1 MSRLKIGSSLGQSLV
16 LLMFAGSVNAAT
28 LYVNCAAKAGLHSV
42 GAALKVLQNI
52 PGPSTINVSGACNEN
67 VMIQN
72 LDRLTLNA
80 APGASINDVSGGN
93 TDTVQIASSQSV
105 SINNFT
111 INGGATGVDCLLG
124 SLCYLNGNTVQGAAG
139 VGVGAGALSRIFVSG
154 GTVQNNFWGIN
165 AQNGG
170 GVWAIGVLI
179 RQNQLGV
186 NLVSGG
192 LLQTNATITDNIGT
206 GIFATH
212 NSTLNCNGCSVTG
225 NGILGIILRR
235 NSTARFSGSFAVT
248 GNTGGG
254 VLLSEESSAYFAPS
268 GGNVTGNTGGLDV
281 ACGASATT
289 AKFATTNIGGGSTN
303 CVEPVDP

>member
-1 MSRLKIGSSLGQSLV
+1 MS
-16 LLMFAGSVNAAT
+16 AGTVNAAT
-28 LYVNCAAKAGLHSV
+28 LYVRCGGKVGLTSI
-42 GAALKVLQNI
+42 GAALKVAQYN
-52 PGPSTINVSGACNEN
+52 GPSTINVSGACNEN

-179 RQNQLGV
+179 RQNELGV

-225 NGILGIILRR
+225 NGDHGIILKR
-235 NSTARFSGSFAVT
+235 NSTARFAGTVVVT

-254 VLLSEESSAYFAPS
+254 VQLNEESSAFFREPA
-268 GGNVTGNTGGLDV
+268 NVTGNTGGLDV
-281 ACGASATT
+281 ACGTSAAT
-289 AKFATTNIGGGSTN
+289 ARLATTNIGGGTTN

>member
-1 MSRLKIGSSLGQSLV
+1 MVAAVQERRQLVSSIQTRPIKGRSMNGGLMSRLKVVLSLCLPLV
-16 LLMFAGSVNAAT
+16 LLMSTSTVRAAT
-28 LYVNCAAKAGLHSV
+28 LYVNCGGKVGLTSI
-42 GAALKVLQNI
+42 GAALKVVHSS
-52 PGPSTINVSGACNEN
+52 GPSTINVSGACNEN
-67 VMIQN
+67 VVIQN

-80 APGASINDVSGGN
+80 APSASINDISGGN

-139 VGVGAGALSRIFVSG
+139 GIGVGAGALSRVFVSG

-179 RQNQLGV
+179 QQNQLGV

-192 LLQTNATITDNIGT
+192 LLQTNATITGNAGT

-212 NSTLNCNGCSVTG
+212 N
-225 NGILGIILRR
+225 
-235 NSTARFSGSFAVT
+235 
-248 GNTGGG
+248 
-254 VLLSEESSAYFAPS
+254 
-268 GGNVTGNTGGLDV
+268 
-281 ACGASATT
+281 
-289 AKFATTNIGGGSTN
+289 
-303 CVEPVDP
+303 

>member
-1 MSRLKIGSSLGQSLV
+1 MSRLKGLLSLSVLAV
-16 LLMFAGSVNAAT
+16 LLMSASTVRAAT
-28 LYVNCAAKAGLHSV
+28 LSVNCGGKGPLTSI
-42 GAALKVLQNI
+42 GAALKVAQFL
-52 PGPSTINVSGACNEN
+52 GPSTINVSGACNEN
-67 VMIQN
+67 VVIQN

-80 APGASINDVSGGN
+80 ALGASINDVSGGN
-93 TDTVQIASSQSV
+93 ADTLQVASSQSV

-111 INGGATGVDCLLG
+111 INGGAGGVDCILG
-124 SLCYLNGNTVQGAAG
+124 SLCYLNGNTVQGGNTGVNAA
-139 VGVGAGALSRIFVSG
+139 ALSRIFVSG
-154 GTVQNNFWGIN
+154 GTLQNNNFGIN

-179 RQNQLGV
+179 QKNQQGV

-192 LLQTNATITDNIGT
+192 LLQTNATITANAGT

-212 NSTLNCNGCSVTG
+212 NSTLNCNGCTVTG

-235 NSTARFSGSFAVT
+235 NSTARLVGSPVIT

-254 VLLSEESSAYFAPS
+254 VLLSEESSAYFAGPAT
-268 GGNVTGNTGGLDV
+268 VTGNVGGLDV

-289 AKFATTNIGGGSTN
+289 ARNATTSIGGGTTN